1 MNRARIMAGTR
12 PAASPFNLSTPATM
26 PTLQLPLPQAVAWH
40 RAVSTVLCAALLTL
54 AAAAMHSPAQAA
66 PPADHATVL
75 AQAAATPPGTEEHR
89 RAPPAVTWQHQG
101 SHSYE
106 AERPGLG
113 VSDRYASP
121 IGWADVYVYGLK
133 RNDWRTGVDDPQ
145 FGAHFNTTVD
155 EVKHYGRVGAYAEL
169 QIGEPRDVTVAGH
182 VFRTISFRFVRDG
195 RAMASTTYL
204 TGRGGKLL
212 KYRISIDANA
222 PQALDATAQMFIEEH
237 LRSTEPAG
245 TVRDKGVKI

>member
-1 MNRARIMAGTR
+1 
-12 PAASPFNLSTPATM
+12 M
-26 PTLQLPLPQAVAWH
+26 PTLQLPRSQAVTRH
-40 RAVSTVLCAALLTL
+40 RALSTVLCAALLTL
-54 AAAAMHSPAQAA
+54 AAAAMHNPAQAA
-66 PPADHATVL
+66 PPLDHPTVL
-75 AQAAATPPGTEEHR
+75 AQAAANAPGSQEPR
-89 RAPPAVTWQHQG
+89 PAPPAVTWQHQG

-121 IGWADVYVYGLK
+121 IGWADVYVYGL
-133 RNDWRTGVDDPQ
+133 RRDDWRTGVDDAQ
-145 FGAHFNTTVD
+145 FGAHFNMTID

-222 PQALDATAQMFIEEH
+222 PQELDAAARHFIEGH
-237 LRSTEPAG
+237 LRSTEPG
-245 TVRDKGVKI
+245 RPVRDEGTKI